1 MLYTPAQKEFYMRQA
16 LQEAELAYQEGN
28 IPIGAVV
35 VLNGEV
41 VARGRNRR
49 STGHFLRHAEVE
61 AISRL
66 PRPFDRQREQ
76 AAIFTS
82 VEPCY
87 LCYGAIL
94 FANSAHVFFA
104 ACDRHA
110 GASQIHGVGHYNQPR
125 ILTFEGGILEQASF
139 ELLRHESEEHCRLLF
154 EDRFV
159 ELLNHDCANRANGT
173 NGQGL
178 CCSTPGRKTL

>member
-1 MLYTPAQKEFYMRQA
+1 MELGLDEPARSTKRMPDLLYTPAQKETYMRQA
-16 LQEAELAYQEGN
+16 LREAELAYGEGN

-41 VARGRNRR
+41 VARGRNQRY
-49 STGHFLRHAEVE
+49 TGHFLRHAEVE

-87 LCYGAIL
+87 MCYGAIL
-94 FANSAHVFFA
+94 FANIAHVFFA

-110 GASQIHGVGHYNQPR
+110 GASQIHGVGRYSQPR
-125 ILTFEGGILEQASF
+125 ILTFEGGILEQESF
-139 ELLRHESEEHCRLLF
+139 DLLRQESKEHCRLLF
-154 EDRFV
+154 GDRFE
-159 ELLNHDCANRANGT
+159 ELCNHE
-173 NGQGL
+173 
-178 CCSTPGRKTL
+178 